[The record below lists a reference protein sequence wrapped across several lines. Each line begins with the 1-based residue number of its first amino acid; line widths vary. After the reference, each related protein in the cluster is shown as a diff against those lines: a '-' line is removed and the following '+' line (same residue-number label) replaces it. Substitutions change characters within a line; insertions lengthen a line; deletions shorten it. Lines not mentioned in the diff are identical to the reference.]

1 MIDKIKEEISDY
13 IDNKYYNNY
22 LQSLDKIVTYTKG
35 NIKFYVLLN
44 SLTENKD
51 SNKDLIIKN
60 LNRIHKFSNNAKID
74 VYLSLSPYKKQ
85 FNQDP
90 KKPLS
95 KFNINS
101 AFTYINNYGF
111 PIDKRIFI
119 LRIEEFGKVIF
130 HEFIHHIPEIHST
143 FSNKN
148 IKRLQTHFK
157 IKSIIDPNEAI
168 VEFWATIMF
177 LKQISEETKKDFY
190 KLFKEELNYSLY
202 KSNQL
207 FELQEKNNGIWY
219 DYTNVY
225 CYVIFKTI
233 FMYNLLEFKK
243 IYTFPYNDTII
254 TDFLIK
260 HSILPKIKSNPTTK
274 RPDNSLC
281 FMVNSDDF

>member
-1 MIDKIKEEISDY
+1 MIDKIKQEISDY
-13 IDNKYYNNY
+13 IGSKYYNDY
-22 LQSLDKIVTYTKG
+22 LQSLDKIVIYTKG
-35 NIKFYVLLN
+35 NIKFYVLIN

-51 SNKDLIIKN
+51 YNKDLIIKN

-101 AFTYINNYGF
+101 GFTYINKYGY

-130 HEFIHHIPEIHST
+130 HEFIHHIPEIHSD

-148 IKRLQTHFK
+148 IKRLQNHFK